1 MQPGPAPLTKPPT
14 PPEFKL
20 RKLMKVAYGMSV
32 TTGGLGQV
40 LFLGDKFG
48 GTGYAYAAALFLA
61 AFVEFCMVSSGDSSL
76 HHRVDGEAWK
86 LMLTLS
92 LGFAGYAAANQLLHF
107 WHTDL
112 ALAVMFAGAS
122 VAGFLLHILDGH
134 IRAAAYLRA
143 LAKWQTAASA
153 AVEVPRQRPARQ
165 PAQRPTSKPTPTA
178 PEAATASAAPQPP
191 TADATMP
198 VPDPN
203 PSTSG
208 SGTGSAKDT
217 NVRPISSAKGLS
229 QREQVWQWF
238 KAKVDAADGD
248 VTAVTGPD
256 LVEQF
261 GSEHL
266 KKKISDLRR
275 RYEDEVGGAAVN
287 E

>member
-1 MQPGPAPLTKPPT
+1 MQPGPAPLTKPT
-14 PPEFKL
+14 PPDFKL

-48 GTGYAYAAALFLA
+48 GTMLAYAAALFLA
-61 AFVEFCMVSSGDSSL
+61 AFVEFCMVSSGDASL
-76 HHRVDGEAWK
+76 HHRVEGEAWR

-92 LGFAGYAAANQLLHF
+92 LGFAVYAAANQLLHF

-134 IRAAAYLRA
+134 IRAAAYLRV
-143 LAKWQTAASA
+143 LAKWLATQQAAPA
-153 AVEVPRQRPARQ
+153 AQPRPARQ
-165 PAQRPTSKPTPTA
+165 APRSASKPTTKASEPKTA
-178 PEAATASAAPQPP
+178 TEPEPAA
-191 TADATMP
+191 ADADTQTLP
-198 VPDPN
+198 V
-203 PSTSG
+203 
-208 SGTGSAKDT
+208 AE
-217 NVRPISSAKGLS
+217 NVRPISSAKGVS

-238 KAKVDAADGD
+238 KTKVDEAGGD
-248 VTAVTGPD
+248 VTAVRGPD
-256 LVEQF
+256 IVEEF

-275 RYEDEVGGAAVN
+275 RYENECSDAAVN

>member
-1 MQPGPAPLTKPPT
+1 MQPGPAPLTKPT
-14 PPEFKL
+14 PPDFRL

-48 GTGYAYAAALFLA
+48 GTMLAYAAALFLA
-61 AFVEFCMVSSGDSSL
+61 AFVEFCMVSSGDASL
-76 HHRVDGEAWK
+76 HHRVEGEAWR

-92 LGFAGYAAANQLLHF
+92 LGFAVYAAANQLLHF

-134 IRAAAYLRA
+134 IRAAAYLRV
-143 LAKWQTAASA
+143 LARWQATQETAPTATR
-153 AVEVPRQRPARQ
+153 PQPRPARQ
-165 PAQRPTSKPTPTA
+165 APRPASKPTVKAPE
-178 PEAATASAAPQPP
+178 PEAAAGAAP
-191 TADATMP
+191 ADVETDTQVLP
-198 VPDPN
+198 VVE
-203 PSTSG
+203 
-208 SGTGSAKDT
+208 
-217 NVRPISSAKGLS
+217 NVRPISSAKGIS

-238 KAKVDAADGD
+238 VEQVDAAGGD
-248 VTAVTGPD
+248 VNAVTGPD
-256 LVEQF
+256 LVKEF

-275 RYEDEVGGAAVN
+275 RYENERSDAAVN

>member
-1 MQPGPAPLTKPPT
+1 MQPGPAPLTKPT

-48 GTGYAYAAALFLA
+48 GTAPAYAAALFLA

-76 HHRVDGEAWK
+76 HHRVDHEAWK
-86 LMLTLS
+86 LMLALS

-143 LAKWQTAASA
+143 LAKW
-153 AVEVPRQRPARQ
+153 
-165 PAQRPTSKPTPTA
+165 
-178 PEAATASAAPQPP
+178 EAATAAPVGVPQQRSARQTTPRPATKPAPAAPRPEASAP
-191 TADATMP
+191 TVTTPATDGATMP
-198 VPDPN
+198 VLDPN
-203 PSTSG
+203 PSEPG
-208 SGTGSAKDT
+208 SSTGPRTDT
-217 NVRPISSAKGLS
+217 NVRPISEGLS
-229 QREQVWQWF
+229 QREQVWRWF
-238 KAKVDAADGD
+238 VEQVNAADGD
-248 VTAVTGPD
+248 VYAVKGAD

-266 KKKISDLRR
+266 RKKISDLRT
-275 RYEDEVGGAAVN
+275 RYKNEHGKTAVN